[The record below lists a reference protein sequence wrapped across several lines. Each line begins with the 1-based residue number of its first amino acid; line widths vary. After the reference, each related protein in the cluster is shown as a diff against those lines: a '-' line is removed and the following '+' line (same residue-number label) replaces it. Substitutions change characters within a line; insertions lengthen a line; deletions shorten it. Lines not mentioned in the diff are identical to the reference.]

1 MATIFQR
8 ISLIIK
14 SNVNDLLDRFED
26 PEKIINQCITDAKEE
41 YAVMLK
47 DTAAVKGN
55 LTIAKDK
62 LKKIQESR
70 AQWQSIAEKA
80 VKAGNDDDARK
91 ALQNAAEDKNQEES
105 QQLVVDKCE
114 EAAGKAVVALN
125 SFADQIHAMEMKKDE
140 LKAKAIAASSQQKAN
155 AIKSKNMVGS
165 LNKFNEMAER
175 VDADLAAQEA
185 MAELIGAGDKEE
197 EDLIAK
203 YSSPDVDDALAEL
216 KRQMGLES
224 I

>member
-26 PEKIINQCITDAKEE
+26 PEKIINQCIIDAKEE
-41 YAVMLK
+41 YSAMLK
-47 DTAAVKGN
+47 DTAVVKGN
-55 LTIAKDK
+55 LTLAKEK
-62 LKKIQESR
+62 LKKTQESR

-80 VKAGNDDDARK
+80 VRAGNDDDARK
-91 ALQNAAEDKNQEES
+91 ALKNAAEAKTQEES
-105 QQLVVDKCE
+105 QQLVVDKCG
-114 EAAGKAVVALN
+114 EAADKAVAALN
-125 SFADQIHAMEMKKDE
+125 AFADQIHAMEMKKDE

-155 AIKSKNMVGS
+155 AIKSRNMVGS
-165 LNKFNEMAER
+165 LNKFNEMADK

-185 MAELIGAGDKEE
+185 MAELIGAGEKEE
-197 EDLIAK
+197 EDLISK

-216 KRQMGLES
+216 KRQMGLE
-224 I
+224 